1 MFEYPSLKEQN
12 AIHDCLWKQTAN
24 GFDVWWSKDPSVR
37 GSGKTL
43 FKAEEAFAFA
53 LAEATNVYPP
63 VYRYV
68 TPPPADEE
76 FARYQSD
83 WVVVSGMNAI
93 LRQAQPLDDLFE
105 GGCCKTCGIPQG
117 KRNDRALRYEYSSS
131 RHEDVV
137 RVVHGNT
144 NIRLFSEQFLKVV
157 LGMDGDSANLR
168 EATCIKGKPRSNYF
182 EIVASDTLAAVGC
195 ESEEPIGRS
204 CGDCKSRWVAPRG
217 RIGEL
222 RYFFD
227 ADDMAAPRE
236 GWIPFWTGWRT
247 DILVHLGRW
256 RFAQGGRGLKG
267 VVGDRVGI
275 LPKALQRPIQYEQ
288 VYPVEG

>member
-12 AIHDCLWKQTAN
+12 AVHDCLWKQTAK
-24 GFDVWWSKDPSVR
+24 GFKVWWSKDPSVL

-63 VYRYV
+63 AYRYV

-93 LRQAQPLDDLFE
+93 LRQTQPLDDLFE
-105 GGCCKTCGIPQG
+105 GGGCKTCGMPLG
-117 KRNDRALRYEYSSS
+117 KRNDQALLYEYSSS
-131 RHEDVV
+131 HHEDVL
-137 RVVHGNT
+137 RVVHCNT
-144 NIRLFSEQFLKVV
+144 NIRLVSEKFLKVV
-157 LGMDGDSANLR
+157 LGMDGPNGIFR
-168 EATCIKGKPRSNYF
+168 EANCIKGKPRSRYF
-182 EIVASDTLAAVGC
+182 EAVANSSLAAVGC

-227 ADDMAAPRE
+227 ADDMAAARE

-247 DILVHLGRW
+247 DILVHLDRW
-256 RFAQGGRGLKG
+256 RSAQGGRGLKG

-275 LPKALQRPIQYEQ
+275 LPKALQRPVQYEQ
-288 VYPVEG
+288 VYPVQQ